1 MTKRRTKMADEVEP
15 KKIMTKP
22 LPQILDELEDSL
34 KLADEAA
41 RNARKAADEARKAG
55 EKAASEATK
64 AAAQAIA
71 NIERTANNAMQ
82 LAELLNL
89 AIRDAVVAIE
99 KRLSEK
105 P

>member
-1 MTKRRTKMADEVEP
+1 MDEQNVKP
-15 KKIMTKP
+15 KETPSILTKP
-22 LPQILDELEDSL
+22 LPQILDEIEASI

-41 RNARKAADEARKAG
+41 KSAKKSAQDARQAG
-55 EKAASEATK
+55 EKAASDATK
-64 AAAQAIA
+64 AANQAII
-71 NIERTANNAMQ
+71 NVQQTAKNAME

-89 AIRDAVVAIE
+89 AIRDAVAAIE